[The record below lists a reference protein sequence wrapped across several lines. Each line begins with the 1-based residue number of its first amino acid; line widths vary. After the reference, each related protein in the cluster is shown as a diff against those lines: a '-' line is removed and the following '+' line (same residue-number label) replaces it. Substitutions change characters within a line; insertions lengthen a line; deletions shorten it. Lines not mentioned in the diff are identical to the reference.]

1 MTITSFRVLKR
12 YPNRMMVMILF
23 WSMLMLFAKSG
34 SSQILSSFFSK
45 IFLTY
50 FINLPV
56 SRRSKVSL
64 SLKHLI
70 KKKMRLYLNL
80 TNQLKGIRGMASS
93 MKPPFKYLRLIV
105 AISRTGKF
113 VASSV
118 YSRINSM
125 PKSMRKIPSMI
136 AWTRLK

>member
-1 MTITSFRVLKR
+1 MTSLRVLKR
-12 YPNRMMVMILF
+12 YPKRMMVMILF
-23 WSMLMLFAKSG
+23 WSMLMLLAKSG

-50 FINLPV
+50 FMNFPV

-80 TNQLKGIRGMASS
+80 TNQFQGISGMASS
-93 MKPPFKYLRLIV
+93 MNPPFRYLRLIV
-105 AISRTGKF
+105 AISLTGKF

-118 YSRINSM
+118 YSRINSK
-125 PKSMRKIPSMI
+125 PKSMRKMPSMI
-136 AWTRLK
+136 TYTRLKQ